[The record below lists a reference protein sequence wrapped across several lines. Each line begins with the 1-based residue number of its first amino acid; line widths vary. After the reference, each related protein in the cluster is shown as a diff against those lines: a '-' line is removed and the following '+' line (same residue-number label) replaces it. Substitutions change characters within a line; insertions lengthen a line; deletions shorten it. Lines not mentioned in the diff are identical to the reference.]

1 MDYDPTS
8 RELHLRNAVEL
19 HWKGKG
25 KSSKPMLI
33 EAGEAYYREM
43 ESKVFLLPWSKLTR
57 DTLHME
63 GTSSV
68 ITLDKGVIK
77 EAQSE
82 AAHGV
87 QDDPGRKVEFA
98 ADSLLLSFGD
108 AMAIREIKGQ
118 HHGKLVSTAQTHAHH
133 RSPAKSSISQFDP
146 AAQRE
151 HAYACPRDA
160 EGGCRGAAFAAGRAN
175 LWRRRGFCAVKSSI

>member
-8 RELHLRNAVEL
+8 RELHLRSKVEL
-19 HWKGKG
+19 HWMGKG
-25 KSSKPMLI
+25 TSSKPMLI
-33 EAGEAYYREM
+33 EAGEAYYREV

-63 GTSSV
+63 GASSV

-77 EAQSE
+77 EALSQ

-98 ADSLLLSFGD
+98 ADSLLLTFGD
-108 AMAIREIKGQ
+108 DMAIQEIKGQ
-118 HHGKLVSTAQTHAHH
+118 QNGKLVSTAK
-133 RSPAKSSISQFDP
+133 P
-146 AAQRE
+146 
-151 HAYACPRDA
+151 
-160 EGGCRGAAFAAGRAN
+160 
-175 LWRRRGFCAVKSSI
+175 CAPP